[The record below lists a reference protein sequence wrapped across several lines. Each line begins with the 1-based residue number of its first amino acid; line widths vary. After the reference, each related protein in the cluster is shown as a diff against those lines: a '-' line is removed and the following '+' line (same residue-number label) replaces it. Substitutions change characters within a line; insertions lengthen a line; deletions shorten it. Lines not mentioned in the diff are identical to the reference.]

1 MSWPYEFLE
10 LTKAEKQER
19 RLSLDRHAA
28 YSQLSALLPVLV
40 FLIVRFASWVS
51 LKVSA
56 RGVKYDSVPGSP
68 ASKYKRNSE
77 STSSAATLRKITWW
91 LGDDVRFA
99 GQDWGRRDTLLFGSI
114 YALWLLFLS
123 FQGTGRDYFHVTKR
137 FGAVAAAQFPIQ
149 YLLSLKYVNPV
160 AYALRSSHE
169 EVNRWHRVIGRII
182 YFLLILHGA
191 FYINYYVQTGILMQK
206 LTTSKV
212 VILGVLALMG
222 MTALTTTAISVIRT
236 YSYRVF
242 FITHL
247 LVALALPP
255 MIYFHVHHARVVMIQ
270 SLVVF
275 LIDLGARKFTTATT
289 ASTLELIPG
298 TNLVKIVSKVP
309 EKFISRFAD
318 FPASHVY
325 LSIPAV
331 SRSGSLKMLY
341 EFMFNPFTVA
351 SVDESN
357 QELTLV
363 ARQLKGPMSRAFA
376 DLANLSAS
384 GNKVPLS
391 MEGPYGSSRYC
402 LGTFKADRVLLVA
415 GGVGAT
421 YIMPLFQYIS
431 NETTARVDVIW
442 ALRSPGEATWAT
454 LNTDKSI
461 LDDDRVQ
468 LFLTGNMFESSS
480 DRGAPNSA
488 SSDVEMEQLPRHERN
503 RPASR
508 NSRRPDFQRIVDDFF
523 RKGQED
529 RVAVIVCG
537 SEGMARELRGH
548 VGRWVKKGRDV
559 WWHNENFSW

>member
-1 MSWPYEFLE
+1 MAWPYEFLE

-19 RLSLDRHAA
+19 RLSLDRHAG
-28 YSQLSALLPVLV
+28 YSQLSALLPVII
-40 FLIVRFASWVS
+40 FLLVRFASWVH

-56 RGVKYDSVPGSP
+56 RNVKYNQVPGSP
-68 ASKYKRNSE
+68 VSKYKRSNE
-77 STSSAATLRKITWW
+77 STSPAVTLRKTTWW
-91 LGDDVRFA
+91 LGDDVVLA
-99 GQDWGRRDTLLFGSI
+99 GQNWGRRDTLIFGSA
-114 YALWLLFLS
+114 YTVWLLFLCV
-123 FQGTGRDYFHVTKR
+123 QGTGRDYFHLTKR

-182 YFLLILHGA
+182 YLLLCLHGA
-191 FYINYYVQTGILMQK
+191 FYTNYYIQTGVLMQR
-206 LTTSKV
+206 LTSSKV
-212 VILGVLALMG
+212 VILGVLALLG
-222 MTALTTTAISVIRT
+222 MTALTTTAFGLIRA

-275 LIDLGARKFTTATT
+275 LVDLAARKLTTTTAA
-289 ASTLELIPG
+289 ASLELIPG

-309 EKFISRFAD
+309 EKFISRFVD

-325 LSIPAV
+325 LSIPAA
-331 SRSGSLKMLY
+331 SRSGSLKMMY

-351 SVDESN
+351 SVDENN
-357 QELTLV
+357 QELTL
-363 ARQLKGPMSRAFA
+363 
-376 DLANLSAS
+376 
-384 GNKVPLS
+384 
-391 MEGPYGSSRYC
+391 
-402 LGTFKADRVLLVA
+402 T
-415 GGVGAT
+415 T
-421 YIMPLFQYIS
+421 
-431 NETTARVDVIW
+431 ETTARVDVIW

-461 LDDDRVQ
+461 LEDDRVQ
-468 LFLTGNMFESSS
+468 LFLTGSMFESSS
-480 DRGAPNSA
+480 NTGSG
-488 SSDVEMEQLPRHERN
+488 DVELEQLPRHERN
-503 RPASR
+503 RRPSQR
-508 NSRRPDFQRIVDDFF
+508 KSRRPDFQRIVDEFF

-529 RVAVIVCG
+529 RVAVFVCG

-548 VGRWVKKGRDV
+548 VGTWVKKGREV

>member
-1 MSWPYEFLE
+1 M
-10 LTKAEKQER
+10 
-19 RLSLDRHAA
+19 
-28 YSQLSALLPVLV
+28 
-40 FLIVRFASWVS
+40 
-51 LKVSA
+51 
-56 RGVKYDSVPGSP
+56 
-68 ASKYKRNSE
+68 
-77 STSSAATLRKITWW
+77 
-91 LGDDVRFA
+91 
-99 GQDWGRRDTLLFGSI
+99 
-114 YALWLLFLS
+114 
-123 FQGTGRDYFHVTKR
+123 
-137 FGAVAAAQFPIQ
+137 AAAQFPIQ

-191 FYINYYVQTGILMQK
+191 FYANYYVQTGILMQK

-236 YSYRVF
+236 FSYRVF

-341 EFMFNPFTVA
+341 EFMFNPFTIA

-421 YIMPLFQYIS
+421 YIMPLFQYI
-431 NETTARVDVIW
+431 
-442 ALRSPGEATWAT
+442 
-454 LNTDKSI
+454 
-461 LDDDRVQ
+461 
-468 LFLTGNMFESSS
+468 
-480 DRGAPNSA
+480 
-488 SSDVEMEQLPRHERN
+488 
-503 RPASR
+503 
-508 NSRRPDFQRIVDDFF
+508 
-523 RKGQED
+523 GQ
-529 RVAVIVCG
+529 
-537 SEGMARELRGH
+537 
-548 VGRWVKKGRDV
+548 
-559 WWHNENFSW
+559 